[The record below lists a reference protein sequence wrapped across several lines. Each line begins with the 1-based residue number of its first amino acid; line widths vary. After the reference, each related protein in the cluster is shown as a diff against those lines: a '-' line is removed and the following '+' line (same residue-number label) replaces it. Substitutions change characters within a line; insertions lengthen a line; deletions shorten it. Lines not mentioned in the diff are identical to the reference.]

1 MGFILQGKTLGII
14 GYGKVGKYLHKILKN
29 FGIKILIN
37 DIKKINK
44 DLTKLNTLIKNSDI
58 ISININ
64 YSKKPRL
71 LNAQRLKYCKKNCL
85 IINTSRPEVI
95 DNNYLFNLLK
105 KNKILGACLDVFD
118 QEPYYGKFTKLE
130 NVLLTPHIGSYSNEI
145 RTEMEKEAIHYILSR
160 KKFN

>member
-1 MGFILQGKTLGII
+1 M
-14 GYGKVGKYLHKILKN
+14 
-29 FGIKILIN
+29 
-37 DIKKINK
+37 
-44 DLTKLNTLIKNSDI
+44 
-58 ISININ
+58 
-64 YSKKPRL
+64 
-71 LNAQRLKYCKKNCL
+71 KYCKKNCL